1 MFVPKWFFD
10 IFTPG
15 ALEHLG
21 LCMNSR
27 TLLFIS
33 FEEISYR
40 AVSKS
45 RLYNNLALS
54 FVKEYLS

>member
-1 MFVPKWFFD
+1 
-10 IFTPG
+10 
-15 ALEHLG
+15 
-21 LCMNSR
+21 MNSR
-27 TLLFIS
+27 NLLFIS